1 VRIIAG
7 EFRGRRIE
15 APPGMATRPML
26 DRVREAMFSTL
37 QTRFPDAV
45 VLDLFAGAGS
55 LGLEALSRGARR
67 VRFVERG
74 APALE
79 ALKKNVA
86 ALRVGHRVEI
96 IVADALKAPSW
107 GPAADVVFLDPPYAM
122 LDGKRLRV
130 LAALAALVG
139 SHLADDGIVVL
150 HTPHGAL
157 TANELTAG
165 QARVR
170 SYGTN
175 DLWYVER
182 PTAI

>member
-1 VRIIAG
+1 
-7 EFRGRRIE
+7 
-15 APPGMATRPML
+15 MATRPML

-37 QTRFPDAV
+37 QTRFPDAI
-45 VLDLFAGAGS
+45 VLDLFAGSGS
-55 LGLEALSRGARR
+55 LGLEALSRGAQR

-107 GPAADVVFLDPPYAM
+107 GAPADVVFLDPPYAM
-122 LDGKRLRV
+122 IDEKRSRV
-130 LAALAALVG
+130 LGVLAEIVG
-139 SHLADDGIVVL
+139 SHLKNDGIVVF

-157 TANELTAG
+157 TVDEVTTAG

-182 PTAI
+182 PAPL